1 METSKGKT
9 EGLTMA
15 GILRQWA
22 GVEEQAKV
30 PRDENRHPLYHAMRK
45 YAKETSPGKTE
56 GLTQEESEERR
67 G

>member
-1 METSKGKT
+1 
-9 EGLTMA
+9 MA